1 MIKHGHTEAE
11 HRFSLPHAF
20 AQIKYLS
27 DLVLWAFWLI
37 LIPRFIF
44 LSLNNSPRLPPPPRS
59 PMVKL
64 CWALQESN
72 EGTANQRGSRGEGA
86 YKITILGS
94 KTIGCVCGEG
104 KKKWI
109 WRNSVEQEEAGK
121 ESEQRRRKEWE
132 EWEQGDGWGGGIFFS
147 LLDKSVLRVH
157 SPLRVALPKSCLSNK
172 N

>member
-1 MIKHGHTEAE
+1 MATPRRSTGSRSPTHSLRSSICQTLFCGH
-11 HRFSLPHAF
+11 
-20 AQIKYLS
+20 S
-27 DLVLWAFWLI
+27 DLFLFPVLFSSRSTTALV
-37 LIPRFIF
+37 
-44 LSLNNSPRLPPPPRS
+44 SPPPPRS

-72 EGTANQRGSRGEGA
+72 EGTANQRGSRCEGA

-109 WRNSVEQEEAGK
+109 WRNSVEQEEARK

-147 LLDKSVLRVH
+147 LLDKSVLRVR
-157 SPLRVALPKSCLSNK
+157 SPLWVALPKSCLSNK

>member
-1 MIKHGHTEAE
+1 MAT
-11 HRFSLPHAF
+11 
-20 AQIKYLS
+20 
-27 DLVLWAFWLI
+27 
-37 LIPRFIF
+37 PRR
-44 LSLNNSPRLPPPPRS
+44 STGSRSPRIRSDQVFVRPCSVGILTYSYSPFYFPLAQQQPSSPPPPRS

-72 EGTANQRGSRGEGA
+72 EGTANQRGSRCEGA

-132 EWEQGDGWGGGIFFS
+132 EWEQGDGRGGGIFFS
-147 LLDKSVLRVH
+147 LLDKSVLRVR